1 VTTTTADTPI
11 TFETQANQSEFAEAR
26 QVATAAR
33 TVTRIRDG
41 DLWLAIRLLMR
52 PLFGALL
59 FGAFSLKVQT
69 SPSFPVWAWMIVG
82 AVAGLLPSRWTL
94 IRQGKVIRRAEQ
106 ASATNGPS
114 RYAVSNDGIREI
126 NPPRDYATSLSGIG
140 VGEED
145 GSRLLPWS
153 AFLGYRETQRLI
165 VLLYKE
171 KASLV
176 IAKRCLSSIDAAD
189 LMSILSQNLRRV

>member
-1 VTTTTADTPI
+1 MTTTTADKPI
-11 TFETQANQSEFAEAR
+11 TFETQANQSEFVEAHK
-26 QVATAAR
+26 VGNAAR

-59 FGAFSLKVQT
+59 FGGISLKVQT

-94 IRQGKVIRRAEQ
+94 IRQGEIIRRAEQ
-106 ASATNGPS
+106 AGATNGPS

-126 NPPRDYATSLSGIG
+126 NPPPGYATSLSGIG
-140 VGEED
+140 VSEED

-176 IAKRCLSSIDAAD
+176 IAKRCLSSIDAAG
-189 LMSILSQNLRRV
+189 LVSILSQNLRQI